1 MEQLKE
7 LVNIVNKRKISQLEI
22 FDKSLISRKD
32 TLFSKLYDGIANGQI
47 DSDEEAI
54 LYLYNTKK

>member
-22 FDKSLISRKD
+22 FDKSLISRK
-32 TLFSKLYDGIANGQI
+32 G
-47 DSDEEAI
+47 EEM
-54 LYLYNTKK
+54 